1 MADGA
6 TVILTADQQEIVKR
20 LVGSGAYKGAGDVIS
35 AGLGLLEDQERQSAN
50 FIDLLEKEVLRGI
63 ESGPAVPMESAE
75 ELLKMFRRQ
84 A

>member
-1 MADGA
+1 MADDA
-6 TVILTADQQEIVKR
+6 TVVLTADQQEVVKR
-20 LVGSGAYKGAGDVIS
+20 LVGSGAYRGTGEVIS
-35 AGLGLLEDQERQSAN
+35 AGLDLLEDHERQSTN